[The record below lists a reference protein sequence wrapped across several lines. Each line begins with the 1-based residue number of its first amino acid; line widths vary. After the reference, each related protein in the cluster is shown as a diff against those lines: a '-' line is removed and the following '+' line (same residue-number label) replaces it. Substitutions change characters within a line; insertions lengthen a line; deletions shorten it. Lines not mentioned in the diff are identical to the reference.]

1 MPSEKSQMVKRR
13 DQPQKI
19 RRDRSGCRSCRK
31 RGKKCDETKP
41 ICRAC
46 IRLKLVCTYGVDL
59 TFRNYGRDSFTQGG
73 PISRPDRATLRRGF
87 CASPPICISLG
98 SGEAFE
104 MRYLDHFISHVRHLL
119 PASSSHLVHLQRT
132 LQSPQ
137 LRSAALCISASNLSM
152 LSTQVQRRL
161 ITSDSRR
168 SVFSPLVNQ
177 LHNAQAR
184 KYHEQTLSHCRN
196 VTALVM
202 ESEAPAILVALTI
215 LAYYHHASTDH
226 RRFRLA
232 VWDTVRFV
240 SNHREALTRSA
251 DGNQAL
257 QMWYRLCVSHRLGK
271 PPSMLLEGEGR
282 SVHGPN
288 LYPGSFEELYLHCI
302 KGLSLD
308 DLIYDIL
315 IKTIEIRSRIMVFR
329 CVAGRYGLSDEARE
343 IGGVVHGLLSRYLG
357 REDNEAELAETQS
370 GYMRGAHL
378 RGLLHVQRERLAVW
392 KSHLSVPKGQSPGP
406 DSPIPIRIRTHRDIM
421 NTLYSLLCEI
431 MFDEAEAET
440 IVDAPVNTPVSPLQL
455 YAQKFIHILSTLDLA
470 ASITSDIYTFS
481 LTEVLLQLVQIC
493 KSPSLFTYIL
503 DMFWPFLETK
513 GRGYEH
519 SHYPTHLVKRI
530 IGKIAAYWEQGREIK
545 LVLPAVREDV
555 PKLRLLD
562 IYSEV
567 GVVVCGWD
575 GQGERESNG
584 ERCFLERVR
593 LS

>member
-1 MPSEKSQMVKRR
+1 MPIENSQLAQRCAKPR
-13 DQPQKI
+13 KI

-31 RGKKCDETKP
+31 RGKKCDEAKP

-46 IRLKLVCTYGVDL
+46 IRLGLECSYGVDL
-59 TFRNYGRDSFTQGG
+59 AFRNYGGDSFTQGG
-73 PISRPDRATLRRGF
+73 PISRPGRTTLRRGL
-87 CASPPICISLG
+87 CTSPPICALIE
-98 SGEAFE
+98 SGETFE
-104 MRYLDHFISHVRHLL
+104 TQYLDHFISHVRHLL
-119 PASSSHLVHLQRT
+119 PASPPHFTQIQRI

-152 LSTQVQRRL
+152 LSTQVQRRC
-161 ITSDSRR
+161 IPCDSRR
-168 SVFSPLVNQ
+168 SVSSPLVNQ
-177 LHNAQAR
+177 LHHAQAR
-184 KYHEQTLSHCRN
+184 KFHEQTLSHCRG
-196 VTALVM
+196 VTASNM
-202 ESEAPAILVALTI
+202 ESEAPAILAALTI

-240 SNHREALTRSA
+240 SNYREALTRLA
-251 DGNQAL
+251 DGNEAL

-271 PPSMLLEGEGR
+271 PPALLLEGEGR

-302 KGLSLD
+302 MGLSLD

-343 IGGVVHGLLSRYLG
+343 IGGIAHELLSRYLG
-357 REDNEAELAETQS
+357 KEDSEAESAETQS
-370 GYMRGAHL
+370 GYMRGPHL
-378 RGLLHVQRERLAVW
+378 QGLLHVQRERLAVW
-392 KSHLSVPKGQSPGP
+392 KSHLSVSRGQSPGP
-406 DSPIPIRIRTHRDIM
+406 DDPIPTRIRTHRDAM
-421 NTLYSLLCEI
+421 NALYSLLCETI
-431 MFDEAEAET
+431 FDEAEAEL
-440 IVDAPVNTPVSPLQL
+440 IVDTPVSSLQS
-455 YAQKFIHILSTLDLA
+455 YAQKFIHVLSALDLA

-481 LTEVLLQLVQIC
+481 LTEALLQLVQIY
-493 KSPSLFTYIL
+493 KSSSLFTYIL
-503 DMFWPFLETK
+503 DTFWPFLETK

-530 IGKIAAYWEQGREIK
+530 IGLIAAYWEQGREIK
-545 LVLPAVREDV
+545 LVLPAVREDL

-567 GVVVCGWD
+567 GVVVCGW
-575 GQGERESNG
+575 GGRGEREGKG
-584 ERCFLERVR
+584 ERCFLERTR
-593 LS
+593 LP